1 MGLLIDPRQHN
12 LDGAGA
18 PAAPRALLRRSGPI
32 AFAGAVSSV
41 TDLAIEVEDR
51 LGALEVG
58 ARVEIETVA
67 EILVAEIVGV
77 SGGVA
82 VAMPFGDVAGV
93 KRGARV
99 RFTSPSA
106 AIAPS
111 RAWLGRIVDGLAR
124 PADGRGPLPAFGP
137 LRDVRASPPPAA
149 LRNRLGPRVDF
160 GVKALNAF
168 CPARAGQRLGVFSG
182 SGIGKST
189 LLSMIARNASTG
201 VNVIALVGERG
212 RELREFV
219 EDSLGADGLARSVVV
234 IATSDEPAMMRREA
248 AFLAMTIA
256 ESFRDAGA
264 HVLCLM
270 DSLTRVASAQREI
283 GLAAGEP
290 PTAKGYTPS
299 VFSLLPKLLER
310 AGPGVAGSGAITGVF
325 SVLVEGDDHDEPIAD
340 AARALLDGHA
350 VLDRRIAERGRFPA
364 VDILKTVSRSAQGV
378 LEPDEFELA
387 RTARALASEFEEVRD
402 MLKIGAY
409 RRGANPATDAAIDY
423 CARLE
428 ALLSQREGSAV
439 SVAETFA
446 ALRAIAPPS
455 AEGAAA

>member
-1 MGLLIDPRQHN
+1 MTDTADHRSQVP
-12 LDGAGA
+12 AG
-18 PAAPRALLRRSGPI
+18 PSEPRAFLRRCGPI
-32 AFAGAVSSV
+32 AFSGAVNAV
-41 TDLAIEVEDR
+41 TDLAIEIEDR
-51 LGALEVG
+51 LGVLEVG
-58 ARVEIETVA
+58 ARVEIETA
-67 EILVAEIVGV
+67 SEGLVAEIVGV
-77 SGGVA
+77 SGGA
-82 VAMPFGDVAGV
+82 AMAMPFGDVAGV
-93 KRGARV
+93 RRGAPV
-99 RFTSPSA
+99 RFASPSA

-111 RAWLGRIVDGLAR
+111 RAWLGRIIDGLGR
-124 PADGRGPLPAFGP
+124 PADARGALPAFGP
-137 LRDVRASPPPAA
+137 QRDVRSGPPPAA

-168 CPARAGQRLGVFSG
+168 CPAREGQRLGVFSG

-189 LLSMIARNASTG
+189 LLSMIARNTRAD
-201 VNVIALVGERG
+201 VNVIALIGERG

-219 EDSLGADGLARSVVV
+219 EDSLGPEGLARSLVV

-248 AFLAMTIA
+248 AFLAMTVA

-299 VFSLLPKLLER
+299 VFSLLPRLLER
-310 AGPGVAGSGAITGVF
+310 AGPGRAGAGAVTGVF

-340 AARALLDGHA
+340 AARALLDGHI

-364 VDILKTVSRSAQGV
+364 IDILKTVSRSAQGV
-378 LEPDEFELA
+378 LGADEAELA
-387 RTARALASEFEEVRD
+387 RAARALASEYEDVRD

-409 RRGANPATDAAIDY
+409 RRGANPVPDAAIDY
-423 CARLE
+423 YARFE
-428 ALLSQREGSAV
+428 AFLAQAEGEAV
-439 SVAETFA
+439 GVPETFD
-446 ALRAIAPPS
+446 ALRAIAP
-455 AEGAAA
+455 EGASAAA

>member
-1 MGLLIDPRQHN
+1 MLTDLHLHDAR
-12 LDGAGA
+12 GAGA
-18 PAAPRALLRRSGPI
+18 LAEPRAFLRRNGPV
-32 AFAGAVSSV
+32 AFTGAVNSV

-58 ARVEIETVA
+58 ARVEIETA
-67 EILVAEIVGV
+67 SEILVAEIVGV
-77 SGGVA
+77 SGGGA

-111 RAWLGRIVDGLAR
+111 RAWLGRIVDGLGR
-124 PADGRGPLPAFGP
+124 PADGRGALPAFGP
-137 LRDVRASPPPAA
+137 LRDVRSGPPPAA
-149 LRNRLGPRVDF
+149 LRSRLGPRVDF

-189 LLSMIARNASTG
+189 LLSMIARNTLAD
-201 VNVIALVGERG
+201 VNVIALIGERG

-248 AFLAMTIA
+248 AFLAVTIA
-256 ESFRDAGA
+256 ESFRDGGA

-290 PTAKGYTPS
+290 PASKGYTPS

-310 AGPGVAGSGAITGVF
+310 AGPGLAGAGAITGVF

-340 AARALLDGHA
+340 AARALLDGHI

-378 LEPDEFELA
+378 LDPEEFELA
-387 RTARALASEFEEVRD
+387 RAARALASEFEDVRD

-423 CARLE
+423 HARLE
-428 ALLSQREGSAV
+428 ALLSQSDGRAV
-439 SVAETFA
+439 GVAETFE
-446 ALRAIAPPS
+446 ALRAIAPARS
-455 AEGAAA
+455 GSAAA

>member
-1 MGLLIDPRQHN
+1 LPDSLHQDAAGPRQT
-12 LDGAGA
+12 AQ
-18 PAAPRALLRRSGPI
+18 PRGFLRLSGPI
-32 AFAGAVSSV
+32 AVSGAVSAV
-41 TDLAIEVEDR
+41 TDLAIEIEDR

-58 ARVEIETVA
+58 ARVEIETASDV
-67 EILVAEIVGV
+67 LVGEIVGV
-77 SGGVA
+77 ASGGA

-93 KRGARV
+93 RRGARV
-99 RFTSPSA
+99 RFTSLSA

-111 RAWLGRIVDGLAR
+111 RAWLGRIIDGLGR

-137 LRDVRASPPPAA
+137 LRDIRSGPPPAA
-149 LRNRLGPRVDF
+149 LRDRLGVRVDF

-189 LLSMIARNASTG
+189 LLSMIARNTQSD
-201 VNVIALVGERG
+201 VNVIALIGERG

-219 EDSLGADGLARSVVV
+219 EDSLGPEGLARSVVV
-234 IATSDEPAMMRREA
+234 VATSDEPAMMRREA
-248 AFLAMTIA
+248 AFLAMAVA
-256 ESFRDAGA
+256 ESFRDAGD

-299 VFSLLPKLLER
+299 VFSLLPRLLER
-310 AGPGVAGSGAITGVF
+310 AGPGLTGAGAVTGVF

-340 AARALLDGHA
+340 AARALLDGHV

-364 VDILKTVSRSAQGV
+364 VDILKSVSRAAQGV
-378 LEPDEFELA
+378 LTAEEFDLV
-387 RTARALASEFEEVRD
+387 RRARALASEFEEVRD
-402 MLKIGAY
+402 ILKIGAY
-409 RRGANPATDAAIDY
+409 RRGSNPATDSAIDFHT
-423 CARLE
+423 RLE
-428 ALLSQREGSAV
+428 TFLSQTDGRAV
-439 SVAETFA
+439 SIKETFD
-446 ALRAIAPPS
+446 ALRAIDPEM
-455 AEGAAA
+455 AESVAA

>member
-1 MGLLIDPRQHN
+1 MIE
-12 LDGAGA
+12 
-18 PAAPRALLRRSGPI
+18 PRAFLRRNGPI
-32 AFAGAVSSV
+32 AFAGAVSAV

-58 ARVEIETVA
+58 ARVEIETA
-67 EILVAEIVGV
+67 SEKLVAEIVGV
-77 SGGVA
+77 SGGSA
-82 VAMPFGDVAGV
+82 IAMPFGDVAGV
-93 KRGARV
+93 KRSAPV
-99 RFTSPSA
+99 SFTSPSA

-111 RAWLGRIVDGLAR
+111 RAWLGRIVDGLGR
-124 PADGRGPLPAFGP
+124 PADGRGTLPAFGL
-137 LRDVRASPPPAA
+137 LRDVRSGPPPAA
-149 LRNRLGPRVDF
+149 MRNRLGARVDF

-189 LLSMIARNASTG
+189 LLSMIARNTRSD
-201 VNVIALVGERG
+201 VNVIALIGERG

-256 ESFRDAGA
+256 ESFRDAGG

-310 AGPGVAGSGAITGVF
+310 AGPGRPGAGAITGVF

-340 AARALLDGHA
+340 AARALLDGHI

-364 VDILKTVSRSAQGV
+364 VDILKTVSRAAQGV
-378 LEPDEFELA
+378 LEPEEFDLV
-387 RTARALASEFEEVRD
+387 RQARALASNFEDVRD

-409 RRGANPATDAAIDY
+409 RRGAHTATDAAIDFH
-423 CARLE
+423 ARLE
-428 ALLSQREGSAV
+428 ALLSQPDGRAV
-439 SVAETFA
+439 SVAETFE
-446 ALRAIAPPS
+446 ALRAIS
-455 AEGAAA
+455 GDVGGGAAA

>member
-1 MGLLIDPRQHN
+1 MPTTLRDVPLPRVFAEQ
-12 LDGAGA
+12 
-18 PAAPRALLRRSGPI
+18 RAILRRTGPV

-41 TDLAIEVEDR
+41 TDLAIDIEDR
-51 LGALEVG
+51 MGALEVG
-58 ARVEIETVA
+58 ARVEIETA
-67 EILVAEIVGV
+67 SEILVAEIVGV
-77 SGGVA
+77 AGGGA
-82 VAMPFGDVAGV
+82 IAMPFGDVAGV
-93 KRGARV
+93 RRGARV
-99 RFTSPSA
+99 RFSSASA
-106 AIAPS
+106 AVGPS
-111 RAWLGRIVDGLAR
+111 RGWLGRIVDGLGR
-124 PADGRGPLPAFGP
+124 PADGRGALPAFGP

-189 LLSMIARNASTG
+189 LLSMIARNTRSDF
-201 VNVIALVGERG
+201 NVIALIGERG

-219 EDSLGADGLARSVVV
+219 EDTLGAEGLSRSVVV

-270 DSLTRVASAQREI
+270 DSLTRVAAAQREI

-310 AGPGVAGSGAITGVF
+310 AGPGRTGQGAVTGVF

-340 AARALLDGHA
+340 AARA
-350 VLDRRIAERGRFPA
+350 
-364 VDILKTVSRSAQGV
+364 RSS
-378 LEPDEFELA
+378 
-387 RTARALASEFEEVRD
+387 TAISFSTGAS
-402 MLKIGAY
+402 
-409 RRGANPATDAAIDY
+409 
-423 CARLE
+423 
-428 ALLSQREGSAV
+428 
-439 SVAETFA
+439 
-446 ALRAIAPPS
+446 PS
-455 AEGAAA
+455 AGGSRRSIS

>member
-1 MGLLIDPRQHN
+1 MPTDPLQHEAR
-12 LDGAGA
+12 GAGA
-18 PAAPRALLRRSGPI
+18 ADGPRALLRRNGPI
-32 AFAGAVSSV
+32 GFAGAVNAV

-51 LGALEVG
+51 LGALELG
-58 ARVEIETVA
+58 ARVEIETA
-67 EILVAEIVGV
+67 SEILVAEIVGV
-77 SGGVA
+77 SGGGA
-82 VAMPFGDVAGV
+82 IAMPFGDVAGV

-111 RAWLGRIVDGLAR
+111 RAWLGRIVDGLGR

-137 LRDVRASPPPAA
+137 LREVRSGPPPAA
-149 LRNRLGPRVDF
+149 LRSRLGPRVDF

-189 LLSMIARNASTG
+189 LLSMIARNTLAD

-219 EDSLGADGLARSVVV
+219 EDSLAAEGLARSVVI

-310 AGPGVAGSGAITGVF
+310 AGPGLAGSGAITGVF

-340 AARALLDGHA
+340 AARALLDGHV

-378 LEPDEFELA
+378 LDADEFQLA
-387 RTARALASEFEEVRD
+387 RAARALASEFEDVRD

-409 RRGANPATDAAIDY
+409 RRGANPATDLAIDY
-423 CARLE
+423 HARLE
-428 ALLSQREGSAV
+428 ALLSQSDGRAV
-439 SVAETFA
+439 SVAATFE
-446 ALRAIAPPS
+446 ALSAIAPARADS
-455 AEGAAA
+455 AAA

>member
-1 MGLLIDPRQHN
+1 MLTDPHHR
-12 LDGAGA
+12 DARGVGG
-18 PAAPRALLRRSGPI
+18 PAEPRAFLRRNGPI
-32 AFAGAVSSV
+32 AFAGAVNSV

-51 LGALEVG
+51 LGALELG
-58 ARVEIETVA
+58 ARVEIETA
-67 EILVAEIVGV
+67 SEILVAEIAGV
-77 SGGVA
+77 SGGGA
-82 VAMPFGDVAGV
+82 IAMPFGDVAGV

-111 RAWLGRIVDGLAR
+111 RAWLGRIVDGLGR

-137 LRDVRASPPPAA
+137 LRDVRSGPPPAA

-189 LLSMIARNASTG
+189 LLSMIARNTVSD
-201 VNVIALVGERG
+201 VNVIALIGERG

-219 EDSLGADGLARSVVV
+219 EDSLGPEGLSRSVVI

-290 PTAKGYTPS
+290 PTSKGYTPS

-310 AGPGVAGSGAITGVF
+310 AGPGLAGAGAVTGVF

-340 AARALLDGHA
+340 AARALLDGHI

-378 LEPDEFELA
+378 LDAHEFELA
-387 RTARALASEFEEVRD
+387 RAARALASEFEDVRD

-423 CARLE
+423 YARLE
-428 ALLSQREGSAV
+428 ALLSQPDGRAV
-439 SVAETFA
+439 SVSETFE
-446 ALRAIAPPS
+446 ALHAIAPGS
-455 AEGAAA
+455 ARGAAT

>member
-1 MGLLIDPRQHN
+1 MTEPEIQESP
-12 LDGAGA
+12 GAA
-18 PAAPRALLRRSGPI
+18 RLNEPRAVLRRNGPI
-32 AFAGAVSSV
+32 SFSGAVSGV

-51 LGALEVG
+51 LGAFEVG
-58 ARVEIETVA
+58 ARVEIETA
-67 EILVAEIVGV
+67 SEILVAEIVGV
-77 SGGVA
+77 SGSGA
-82 VAMPFGDVAGV
+82 IAMPFGDVAGV

-99 RFTSPSA
+99 RFASPSA

-111 RAWLGRIVDGLAR
+111 RAWLGRIVDGLGRA
-124 PADGRGPLPAFGP
+124 ADGRGQLPAIGP
-137 LRDVRASPPPAA
+137 LRDLRSGPPPAA
-149 LRNRLGPRVDF
+149 VRNRLGARVDF

-182 SGIGKST
+182 SGIVKST
-189 LLSMIARNASTG
+189 LLSMIAQNTSAD
-201 VNVIALVGERG
+201 VNVIALIGERG

-219 EDSLGADGLARSVVV
+219 EDSLGPEGLARSVVV

-248 AFLAMTIA
+248 AFLAMTVA
-256 ESFRDAGA
+256 ETFRDAGA

-270 DSLTRVASAQREI
+270 DSLTRVAGAQREI

-310 AGPGVAGSGAITGVF
+310 AGPGVDGAGAVTGVF

-340 AARALLDGHA
+340 AARALLDGHI

-378 LEPDEFELA
+378 LAAPEFDLVRNA
-387 RTARALASEFEEVRD
+387 RSLASEFEDVRD

-423 CARLE
+423 HARLE
-428 ALLSQREGSAV
+428 ALLSQSDGRAV
-439 SVAETFA
+439 SVAETFE
-446 ALRAIAPPS
+446 ALRAIEPGRAGS
-455 AEGAAA
+455 AAA